1 MRPIEKGDMVSFD
14 TDLIGPYGYCC
25 DMSRSWI
32 CDAEPDDEQRR
43 LYAAAHEQ
51 IKYNMALLKPGLCYK
66 DLTDKMLPMADE
78 FIPGR
83 YGVAMHGL
91 GLCDEAPAIY
101 YREDYAD
108 TGYDGVFE
116 EGMVMCVEALIG
128 SKGGKECVKL
138 EEQVLITADG
148 CEQLT
153 TYPLE
158 DGWL

>member
-1 MRPIEKGDMVSFD
+1 MFGPSPPRPSCARTNKIEQC
-14 TDLIGPYGYCC
+14 LARARRGPV
-25 DMSRSWI
+25 
-32 CDAEPDDEQRR
+32 
-43 LYAAAHEQ
+43 AHEQ